1 MSFRRFMP
9 TAAPPTEPP
18 PSDIR
23 HRILR
28 QARAHF
34 FSHGYSRFT
43 MDDLAGELGMSKKTL
58 YVHFAGKDEL
68 LGAVLRDFGHEV
80 RTDAEAILLD
90 RGLTFPEKLR
100 AFVEGMIHR
109 LAALNPHTIR
119 DLQRYAP
126 ALHARVEEMRRKNIP
141 YIFGRLIEEGQA
153 GGFVRTDLSPAF
165 AVEFFLHAMQGMLQS
180 VTLDRLHVAPRDVL
194 PQAIDLF
201 FGGLLTSAGRKQ
213 HEKLFPR

>member
-1 MSFRRFMP
+1 MP
-9 TAAPPTEPP
+9 AATSAAPP

-28 QARAHF
+28 QARTHF

-43 MDDLAGELGMSKKTL
+43 MDDLAAELGMSKKTL

-68 LGAVLRDFGHEV
+68 VGAVLRDFGHEV

-109 LAALNPHTIR
+109 LSALNPHTIR

-153 GGFVRTDLSPAF
+153 GGFVRTDLAPAF

-213 HEKLFPR
+213 HEKLFSR